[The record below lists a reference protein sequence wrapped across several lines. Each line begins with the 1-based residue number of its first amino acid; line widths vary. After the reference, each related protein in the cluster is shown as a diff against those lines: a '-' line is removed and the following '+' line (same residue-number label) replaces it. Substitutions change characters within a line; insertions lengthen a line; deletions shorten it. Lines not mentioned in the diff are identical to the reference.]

1 MINNNKCAMNTTVDM
16 AFNVNLAEIFMQFCL
31 LDWRFL
37 SPVFLVCLYHHRVR
51 PSVSPCLCRDRPL
64 TDITI
69 TSISNMPQLDCSCQL

>member
-31 LDWRFL
+31 LDWRFFPL
-37 SPVFLVCLYHHRVR
+37 FFWYVYITRVR

>member
-16 AFNVNLAEIFMQFCL
+16 AFNVNLKLKSSCNSVYWIGDF
-31 LDWRFL
+31 FL
-37 SPVFLVCLYHHRVR
+37 FFWYVYITRVR